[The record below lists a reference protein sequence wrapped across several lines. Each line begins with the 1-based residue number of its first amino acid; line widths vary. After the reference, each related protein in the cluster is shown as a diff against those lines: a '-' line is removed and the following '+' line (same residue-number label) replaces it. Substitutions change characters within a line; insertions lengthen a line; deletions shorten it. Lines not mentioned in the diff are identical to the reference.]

1 MKKVISGKEM
11 EAFVQSKQKVMEIDP
26 STIVTPFA
34 ADMAKINGVQ
44 IIHREETSESQ
55 NIAEL
60 TNQVMQV
67 MRQMGFG
74 HPAARWVE
82 ENSASGMRVIKGNSV
97 FQERLSIGHGD
108 MTIYG
113 SQMTLGSSGV
123 ELCFLSL
130 EDGTLQQSNEQK
142 QVLCVTSGD
151 IYVQDSNEKYHAFSG
166 DVIYIPENS
175 NISWQVS
182 GRATVV
188 ILRFA

>member
-11 EAFVQSKQKVMEIDP
+11 EAFVQSEQKVMEIDP

-34 ADMAKINGVQ
+34 ADMAKNYGIQ
-44 IIHREETSESQ
+44 IIHREETSESH

-67 MRQMGFG
+67 MRQMGFS
-74 HPAARWVE
+74 HPATRWVE

-108 MTIYG
+108 MNIYG
-113 SQMTLGSSGV
+113 SQIALGSSGA

-130 EDGTLQQSNEQK
+130 EDGTLQQSNHQK

-151 IYVQDSNEKYHAFSG
+151 IYVRDGDEKYHAFSG
-166 DVIYIPENS
+166 DVIYIPENCD
-175 NISWQVS
+175 ISWQVS